1 MRIAVAAGPETVP
14 GTLAESVRLLVIETD
29 NGGILA
35 ERPGPD
41 GMGFAELALEYRCE
55 AVACGKITEP
65 DVFGRLAENGVTRY
79 YTAGLAPLEAARAA
93 EDGRR
98 PIMTRIGE
106 MR

>member
-1 MRIAVAAGPETVP
+1 MRIAVATGPETVP
-14 GTLAESVRLLVIETD
+14 ETLAESVRLLVIETD
-29 NGGILA
+29 DGETLT

-41 GMGFAELALEYRCE
+41 GMGFAELALAYGCE

-65 DVFGRLAENGVTRY
+65 DVFERLAENGVTRY
-79 YTAGLAPLEAARAA
+79 YTAGLSPLEAARAA

-106 MR
+106 MK